1 MFWQFILYDSLIRN
15 FSVKNIWS
23 SSFFSMKIQNMTKLR
38 LMLLAGCSQTRQTMS
53 EIAAGFR
60 IPSAI
65 KNVEN
70 NLECKI

>member
-1 MFWQFILYDSLIRN
+1 
-15 FSVKNIWS
+15 
-23 SSFFSMKIQNMTKLR
+23 MKIQNMTKLR